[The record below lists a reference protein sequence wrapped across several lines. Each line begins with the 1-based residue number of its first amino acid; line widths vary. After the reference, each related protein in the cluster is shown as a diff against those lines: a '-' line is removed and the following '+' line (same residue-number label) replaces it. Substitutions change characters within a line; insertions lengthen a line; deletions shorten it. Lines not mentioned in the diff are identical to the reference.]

1 MRSRPMDQQLKSD
14 VLSLVA
20 SGGQSLA
27 LELRRDMESHLE
39 LNLTAPDVNPE
50 GSLTV
55 ETLMVGS
62 ADDPCE
68 SEADAA
74 AWQAVIG
81 PAGLRRHDLAN
92 VRIHCGTAAA
102 ASALAL
108 GARAYTLGNNIV
120 FASGQ
125 FSPHTLEGRLLLA
138 HELAH
143 VIQQRRSGRVLVQ
156 RAEVGDTQL
165 PAGIRLNDLRNKL
178 NSHINSSLRQARS
191 TAAAEK
197 DFQARAAKIA
207 SLVYKDQGAISLRDP
222 VHAPVEKWVNRLHSA
237 KVGVIGD
244 IYKPSQAQTRYA
256 GLSSWF
262 LSSCPVALVNGT
274 LIGTDKIGHFFQLG
288 FYYFARSRKLKV
300 DFNGLDLADHFGDDD
315 SEVGSFGLGST
326 GVYSRA
332 DIAANRKGQAFYED
346 LLKNPKMNFDISSYI
361 ARDWNEAINSNVYIG
376 KIASTVWKNVLTRR
390 WTGDFTSESKRGLT
404 KIATR
409 LVGNGSG
416 VTGEYDYTETSGNKV
431 EGSVQDGKI
440 TFIKSPAF
448 ANAVTHIEILF
459 DWSEGSSRG
468 KGRWVSSTETE
479 FQGTWGNGP
488 SRSDGGSWNLR
499 REFGSTGGR
508 AAQ

>member
-1 MRSRPMDQQLKSD
+1 MRSRPMDQQLSSD

-27 LELRRDMESHLE
+27 LELRRDMECHLE
-39 LNLTAPDVNPE
+39 LNPTPPDADPG
-50 GSLTV
+50 GSLAV
-55 ETLMVGS
+55 KGLMVGS

-68 SEADAA
+68 CEADAA

-81 PAGLRRHDLAN
+81 PAGLRRHDLAH

-120 FASGQ
+120 FAAGQ
-125 FSPHTLEGRLLLA
+125 FAPHTLEGRLLLA

-178 NSHINSSLRQARS
+178 NSHINSSLRRARS
-191 TAAAEK
+191 AAVAKK
-197 DFQARAAKIA
+197 DSQSRAAKIA
-207 SLVYKDQGAISLRDP
+207 RLVYKDQGEISLPDLA
-222 VHAPVEKWVNRLHSA
+222 HAPVEKWVNRMHSA
-237 KVGVIGD
+237 KVGVVGD

-256 GLSSWF
+256 GLSRWQ
-262 LSSCPVALVNGT
+262 SSCPVVLISRT

-288 FYYFARSRKLKV
+288 FYYFARSRKLKI
-300 DFNGLDLADHFGDDD
+300 DFKGFDLAELFGDDD
-315 SEVGSFGLGST
+315 SEETSFGLETT

-332 DIAANRKGQAFYED
+332 DIAANLKGQTFYED
-346 LLKNPKMNFDISSYI
+346 LLKNPKMNFDISNYI
-361 ARDWNEAINSNVYIG
+361 TRDWNEAINSNFYAG
-376 KIASTVWKNVLTRR
+376 KIASTVWKNVLTRL
-390 WTGDFTSESKRGLT
+390 WKGEFTSKSKRGPT
-404 KIATR
+404 KISTR

-416 VTGEYDYTETSGNKV
+416 VAGEYDYIGTSGNRV
-431 EGSVQDGKI
+431 EGSVRDGKI
-440 TFIKSPAF
+440 TFKKSPAV
-448 ANAVTHIEILF
+448 ADAVTHVEILF

-468 KGRWVSSTETE
+468 KGKWVSSTETE
-479 FQGTWGNGP
+479 LQGTWGNGT
-488 SRSDGGSWNLR
+488 SRSDGGLWNLSR
-499 REFGSTGGR
+499 
-508 AAQ
+508 

>member
-165 PAGIRLNDLRNKL
+165 PAGIRLNDFRDKL
-178 NSHINSSLRQARS
+178 NSHINSSLSRARS

-197 DFQARAAKIA
+197 DSQPRAAKIA
-207 SLVYKDQGAISLRDP
+207 RLVYKDQGAISLLDP
-222 VHAPVEKWVNRLHSA
+222 VHAPVEKWVNRMHSA
-237 KVGVIGD
+237 KVGVVGD
-244 IYKPSQAQTRYA
+244 IYKPLQDQTRYA
-256 GLSSWF
+256 GLPSSF
-262 LSSCPVALVNGT
+262 LSSCPVVLINGT
-274 LIGTDKIGHFFQLG
+274 LLGTDKIGHFFQLG

-300 DFNGLDLADHFGDDD
+300 NFKGFDLADHFGDDS
-315 SEVGSFGLGST
+315 SEETTFGLETT

-332 DIAANRKGQAFYED
+332 DIEANRKGQAFYED

-376 KIASTVWKNVLTRR
+376 KIASTVWKNVLTRL
-390 WTGDFTSESKRGLT
+390 WEGEFTSKSKRGPT
-404 KIATR
+404 KISTR

-416 VTGEYDYTETSGNKV
+416 VTGEYDYIDTLGNRV
-431 EGSVQDGKI
+431 EGSVRDGKI
-440 TFIKSPAF
+440 TFKKSPAF

-468 KGRWVSSTETE
+468 KGKWVSSTETE
-479 FQGTWGNGP
+479 FQGTWGNGT
-488 SRSDGGSWNLR
+488 SRSDGGNWNLR
-499 REFGSTGGR
+499 R
-508 AAQ
+508 